1 VKSIELKKLIYG
13 MSILVFSLNIVLL
26 IVILFSFNRMSL
38 SKETLSVEN
47 NIIDQL
53 HKAEIVHYEWSTDL
67 LSAILNGEPFEG
79 SLDSKTCD
87 LGTYMYSPENRN
99 NVDII
104 NLTNAIEEYH
114 DAIHNNAYKVM
125 DALNI
130 GIDEAINEYLINVK
144 PNMEKLIQEI
154 DILIAES
161 EHRILESEEEYDV
174 IEMISLITIIISL
187 IIMSGMLYI
196 YFRWI
201 RTDILVNI
209 IKMEI
214 GLEELSTGNLKG
226 RVNLKT
232 RFIEIQKMND
242 MFNFSMKELSKYV
255 NSLSDLLA
263 DFAKGDFTHSTEIA
277 FLGDFEEIIVSI
289 ELFREEISKLL
300 INMTTS
306 SEHLSQGAEDISQ
319 GAQALAKGAED
330 QNLSISDLSN
340 SLNEISNQIKS
351 SSEYATNA
359 RILGEES
366 SLIIKDSSNKM
377 AGMLNAINKISVDSK
392 DIQEIIKTIDDIAFQ
407 TNILALNAAIEAARA
422 GEAGKGFSVVAEE
435 VRSLAQKSTQAAK
448 DTTGLIENTVNNIKE
463 SESLAHTT
471 EKAFVKISD
480 SSNQITNLIK
490 ELYQIATTQV
500 VTVDDMNKS
509 MADIMDVVNTNVS
522 TSQESAAISEE
533 LAANSES
540 LYNLTTKFKPQ
551 KL

>member
-1 VKSIELKKLIYG
+1 MKSIELKKLIYS

-67 LSAILNGEPFEG
+67 LGAILNGEPFEG
-79 SLDSKTCD
+79 SLDPKTCD

-99 NVDII
+99 NADII

-114 DAIHNNAYKVM
+114 DAIHNNAHKVM

-144 PNMEKLIQEI
+144 PNIEKLIQEI

-161 EHRILESEEEYDV
+161 EDRILESEEEYDV
-174 IEMISLITIIISL
+174 IEMTSLITIIISL

-263 DFAKGDFTHSTEIA
+263 DFAKGDFTHSTKIT

-300 INMTTS
+300 INITTS

>member
-1 VKSIELKKLIYG
+1 

-79 SLDSKTCD
+79 SLDSETCD

-99 NVDII
+99 NADII

-130 GIDEAINEYLINVK
+130 GIDEAINEYLINIK

-174 IEMISLITIIISL
+174 IEMTSLITIIISL
-187 IIMSGMLYI
+187 TIISGMLYI

-263 DFAKGDFTHSTEIA
+263 DFAKGDFTHSTEIV

-300 INMTTS
+300 INITTS

-340 SLNEISNQIKS
+340 SLNEISDQIKS